1 MRFPKIP
8 VLAAAAALGLL
19 TACASTGP
27 AEQPGVPSGDGASAP
42 LSSAGRSPSASPATP
57 SPTGSSSADS
67 PPAAASSP
75 GPGSDAAEND
85 VAGTIVRFTSDDAQV
100 DVTIGD
106 DTPAV
111 RDFLSMLP
119 LTLDVEELSGREK
132 IAYLPRE
139 LDIEGTPGSD
149 PQDGDLIYYTPWG
162 NLGFY
167 YNASGIEYSDQT
179 LHLGTYDATRD
190 ELDLLEGADV
200 TIEIVR

>member
-1 MRFPKIP
+1 MRLPKFSL
-8 VLAAAAALGLL
+8 VAAAAMLSLL
-19 TACASTGP
+19 AACSSAGPTA
-27 AEQPGVPSGDGASAP
+27 QPGTASGPGAAATPSSAPPAPSDGPSPAASAP
-42 LSSAGRSPSASPATP
+42 
-57 SPTGSSSADS
+57 
-67 PPAAASSP
+67 
-75 GPGSDAAEND
+75 GPGADAAEGDAADDD

-100 DVTIGD
+100 DVTIGE

-139 LDIEGTPGSD
+139 LDLEGTPGSD
-149 PQDGDLIYYTPWG
+149 PEDGDLIYYTPWG

-179 LHLGTYDATRD
+179 LHLGTYEASRD
-190 ELDLLEGADV
+190 ELDRLEGPGV
-200 TIEIVR
+200 TIEVVRER

>member
-27 AEQPGVPSGDGASAP
+27 AEQPGASSGSGTSAP
-42 LSSAGRSPSASPATP
+42 SSAVPTPLDSRSESPS
-57 SPTGSSSADS
+57 
-67 PPAAASSP
+67 AAASSP
-75 GPGSDAAEND
+75 RPGSDAAEND
-85 VAGTIVRFTSDDAQV
+85 VAGTIVRFTSDDARV
-100 DVTIGD
+100 DVTID
-106 DTPAV
+106 QDTPAV

-139 LDIEGTPGSD
+139 LDVVGTPGSD
-149 PQDGDLIYYTPWG
+149 PEDGDLIYYTPWG

-167 YNASGIEYSDQT
+167 YDASGIEYSDQT
-179 LHLGTYDATRD
+179 LHLGTYDAT
-190 ELDLLEGADV
+190 LDQLNRLEGAGV
-200 TIEIVR
+200 TIEIAH

>member
-1 MRFPKIP
+1 MRLPTIP
-8 VLAAAAALGLL
+8 VLAAAATLGLL
-19 TACASTGP
+19 TACASAGP
-27 AEQPGVPSGDGASAP
+27 TAQ
-42 LSSAGRSPSASPATP
+42 PSASASAAAT
-57 SPTGSSSADS
+57 SPVPG
-67 PPAAASSP
+67 PAAA
-75 GPGSDAAEND
+75 DD

-100 DVTIGD
+100 DVTIGE

-149 PQDGDLIYYTPWG
+149 PEDGDLIYYTPWG

-167 YNASGIEYSDQT
+167 YNASDIEYSDQT
-179 LHLGTYDATRD
+179 LHLGTYEASPD
-190 ELDLLEGADV
+190 ELDLLEGPGV
-200 TIEIVR
+200 TIEIVP